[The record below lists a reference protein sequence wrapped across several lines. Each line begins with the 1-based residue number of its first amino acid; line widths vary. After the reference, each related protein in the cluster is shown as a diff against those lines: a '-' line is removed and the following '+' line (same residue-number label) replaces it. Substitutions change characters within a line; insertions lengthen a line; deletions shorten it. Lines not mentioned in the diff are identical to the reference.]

1 MPTSQWGGRVRRLCL
16 QKAYVARVSI
26 ALLVSAMLVANARA
40 QDSGIASAQGAG
52 RIVGVCWATGRDQTA
67 LGAKGPV
74 VGATVRLVGTSYAT
88 VTDSQGRFILGPVP
102 EGWYMLEARRIG
114 YRPDRQAVRV
124 QPDGDPTVALEMVAV
139 PTTLDAVV
147 VEALVDQGERTYDL
161 SSLLKVPLVGTANV
175 TTVTLRDIKL
185 VHAKDSWDLVR
196 EAAGVEVHEQ
206 GQGPGF
212 ASDAV
217 IRGFTSDHS
226 SDVALMVDG
235 VPVNEPIN
243 GHGEGYADWNL
254 LFPAALADVQVVK
267 GPISP
272 LFGNFAAGGAVNVT
286 TQAST
291 EQTSFQAEG
300 GSYGF
305 GAGTLTTGLERGPWG
320 AFLGAHGV
328 YNSGWRDNSG
338 YGMAQVV
345 ARGNRRMSAT
355 LLLDAG
361 LQYYGTK
368 WDSPGFLS
376 LAQFDA
382 GDLTPAANPTDG
394 GDKQRFQGRISAVVN
409 QPNFQWNTT
418 AWGYGS
424 HWHLFLTIPQL
435 GGEGEGTGT
444 QTEELDNRGGGGVR
458 SIARWTLGTG
468 ELTAG
473 AEAQRQQSAYSI
485 WQTIARQR
493 DLTRNLLNATFMDEA
508 GLVSAAQTF
517 ARLFRVEGG
526 LRVDA
531 LQPTTNDLVTRLPR
545 PAVSHVVLQPKAGAV
560 LYAHRNLQFY
570 GSAARGF
577 RNAPGTITDP
587 TKPPTTEW
595 VFEGGTRFAVT
606 KFDGSLAF
614 FRLETRNEWVYNP
627 ITLLNETTGRSLR
640 EGIEAAFKVRPVPHV
655 ELAANFTFNTKGIFY
670 LTDTTGR
677 SATARLA
684 GQLPDLNAAAAAAR
698 AAWMRHDV
706 GNTGDVAGVARYSG
720 RAGITIRPTD
730 AAWLSTWVTAMG
742 PYIPLGEP
750 DSLTTAFAITNIQ
763 AGVRL
768 NHRIELTLGLDNLL
782 DQRAPELRASGVVN
796 PMAVRMVHLNAN
808 TRW

>member
-1 MPTSQWGGRVRRLCL
+1 MPTSQWGGRVLRLCL
-16 QKAYVARVSI
+16 QNAHVTRISL
-26 ALLVSAMLVANARA
+26 ALLACATLVASAPA
-40 QDSGIASAQGAG
+40 QDNGASAQRTG
-52 RIVGVCWATGRDQTA
+52 RIVGVCWATGGDQTA
-67 LGAKGPV
+67 SGVKGPV
-74 VGATVRLVGTSYAT
+74 VGATVRLVATSYTT
-88 VTDSQGRFILGPVP
+88 VTDSEGRFTLGPVP
-102 EGWYMLEARRIG
+102 EGRYMLEARRIG

-124 QPDGDPTVALEMVAV
+124 QPDGDTTVALQLVAV

-147 VEALVDQGERTYDL
+147 VEALVGQGERTYDL

-175 TTVTLRDIKL
+175 TAVTLRDIKV
-185 VHAKDSWDLVR
+185 VHAKDAWDLVR
-196 EAAGVEVHEQ
+196 QATGLEVHEQ

-226 SDVALMVDG
+226 SDVAIMVDG

-254 LFPAALADVQVVK
+254 IFPAALADVQLVK
-267 GPISP
+267 GPISA
-272 LFGNFAAGGAVNVT
+272 LFGNFASGGAVNVT

-291 EQTSFQAEG
+291 QQTSLQTEG
-300 GSYGF
+300 GSYVF
-305 GAGTLTTGLERGPWG
+305 GSGTFTTGLERGPWG
-320 AFLGAHGV
+320 AFFGAHAV
-328 YNSGWRDNSG
+328 HNAGWRDNSG
-338 YGMAQVV
+338 YNAAQVL
-345 ARGNRRMSAT
+345 ARVNRHMSAT

-361 LQYYGTK
+361 LQYYGTG

-376 LAQFDA
+376 LTQFNA
-382 GDLTPAANPTDG
+382 GNLTLAADPTDG

-418 AWGYGS
+418 GCRS
-424 HWHLFLTIPQL
+424 PRRWHLFLTIPGQ
-435 GGEGEGTGT
+435 GGEGEGIGT
-444 QTEELDNRGGGGVR
+444 QTEEVDHRGGGGVR
-458 SIARWTLGTG
+458 SIARWTLGTV

-473 AEAQRQQSAYSI
+473 AEAQRQQSTYSI

-493 DLTRNLLNATFMDEA
+493 DLTRNLLKATFMNEA

-517 ARLFRVEGG
+517 AQRFRVEGG

-545 PAVSHVVLQPKAGAV
+545 PAASHLVWQPKTGVV

-587 TKPPTTEW
+587 TKAPVTEW
-595 VFEGGTRFAVT
+595 AYEVGTRFAVP
-606 KFDGSLAF
+606 KIDGSLAF
-614 FRLETRNEWVYNP
+614 FRLQTRNEWVYNP
-627 ITLLNETTGRSLR
+627 VTLQNETSGRSMR
-640 EGIEAAFKVRPVPHV
+640 EGLEVEVKARPVPQF
-655 ELAANFTFNTKGIFY
+655 ELRADFTFNTKGIFY
-670 LTDTTGR
+670 LTDTTGG
-677 SATARLA
+677 ATAHLA
-684 GQLPDLNAAAAAAR
+684 GPLLDVNATAAAAR
-698 AAWMRHDV
+698 AAWMMHDV

-730 AAWLSTWVTAMG
+730 AVWLSTWVTVTG

-750 DSLTTAFAITNIQ
+750 DSTTKSFTIANIQ
-763 AGVRL
+763 AGARL
-768 NHRIELTLGLDNLL
+768 NHRFELTLGVDNLL
-782 DQRAPELRASGVVN
+782 DQRAPELRASGVIN
-796 PMAVRMVHLNAN
+796 PVVMRTVHLSLN
-808 TRW
+808 TRL